1 MKPLDKIYALAALI
15 LILVAAAAVKSEL
28 KLTDARP
35 ELTDEQWSRLKA
47 GKQVSKVWNEGGTQS
62 AGRGYGIFKL
72 SPGLMWKAICS
83 FELYDKFIKRTTVSV
98 LVDEKTRDQILKDN
112 LQDAD
117 EVEKL
122 FQEMKPGCQRK
133 DSGEKWT
140 VYSYQRNELPW
151 PVSDR
156 WVLLEITHDDKQMRQ
171 TWKRL
176 AGNIKQDFGYW
187 QLYPLENG
195 QTLGETEIHLDA
207 NIPATRLLTDYAL
220 AVSFPAT
227 YQSFEKIAEHLANKK

>member
-1 MKPLDKIYALAALI
+1 LALLI
-15 LILVAAAAVKSEL
+15 LFSVLIASAIVAAEPKFTE
-28 KLTDARP
+28 
-35 ELTDEQWSRLKA
+35 EQWARLKA

-62 AGRGYGIFKL
+62 AGRGYGIFKH
-72 SPGLMWKAICS
+72 PPELMWKAICS
-83 FELYDKFIKRTTVSV
+83 FELYDEFIERTTVSV
-98 LVDEKTRDQILKDN
+98 LVDEKTKYKILKDN

-122 FQEMKPGCQRK
+122 FKEMKPGYKRK
-133 DSGEKWT
+133 DSGGKWT
-140 VYSYQRNELPW
+140 VYSYQRNKLPR

-176 AGNIKQDFGYW
+176 AGNIKEDFGYW

-195 QTLGETEIHLDA
+195 QSLGEMQIHLDA
-207 NIPATRLLTDYAL
+207 NIPATSLITDYAL
-220 AVSFPAT
+220 AVSLPAT
-227 YQSFEKIAEHLANKK
+227 YQSFEKIAEYLDKKK